1 MSQDIARDVSVLLAI
16 RWLFVRRRRDERVWW
31 TIVGREGLTHPPDPI
46 ARAYAVIGLRPGA
59 SAQQLKQQYK
69 RLVKTWH
76 PDRWA
81 SDPVNQAE
89 ATQRMRAINEAYAT
103 LHRLR
108 ADGDASERTADQ
120 AAQRPDEH
128 WSTSHRSM
136 TDEELN
142 AIVRAIGDESFVSIA
157 LRFAAWFV
165 PMAAAYVPIARTRR
179 DLLFPAPITRR
190 DWTISAALFFTGL
203 FVLLSQMWSK
213 RQSSRS
219 N

>member
-1 MSQDIARDVSVLLAI
+1 M
-16 RWLFVRRRRDERVWW
+16 
-31 TIVGREGLTHPPDPI
+31 HPTDPI

-59 SAQQLKQQYK
+59 SSQQLREQYK

-89 ATQRMRAINEAYAT
+89 AAQRMRSINEAYAT

-108 ADGDASERTADQ
+108 VPDDASERRTAP
-120 AAQRPDEH
+120 AAPQQPVEH

-136 TDEELN
+136 TDEELD
-142 AIVRAIGDESFVSIA
+142 AIVRAIGNDSFVSIA
-157 LRFAAWFV
+157 MKFAAWFV
-165 PMAAAYVPIARTRR
+165 PMAAAYIPIAGTHNPRPRT
-179 DLLFPAPITRR
+179 PR
-190 DWTISAALFFTGL
+190 DWTISAVLFFTGL

-219 N
+219 Q

>member
-1 MSQDIARDVSVLLAI
+1 LA
-16 RWLFVRRRRDERVWW
+16 
-31 TIVGREGLTHPPDPI
+31 HPPDPI

-108 ADGDASERTADQ
+108 AADDESERR
-120 AAQRPDEH
+120 AAQAPQQPAEH

-136 TDEELN
+136 TDEELDS
-142 AIVRAIGDESFVSIA
+142 IVRAIGDQSFVSIA
-157 LRFAAWFV
+157 LRFSAWFV
-165 PMAAAYVPIARTRR
+165 PMAAAYVPIARTKR
-179 DLLFPAPITRR
+179 DLLFPTPITPR
-190 DWTISAALFFTGL
+190 DWTISAVLFFTGL
-203 FVLLSQMWSK
+203 SVLLSQMWSK

-219 N
+219 K

>member
-1 MSQDIARDVSVLLAI
+1 MSEDIEHDVSVSLAI
-16 RWLFVRRRRDERVWW
+16 RWPFVRRRRDERVWW
-31 TIVGREGLTHPPDPI
+31 TIVGRQGLTHPPDPI

-108 ADGDASERTADQ
+108 AADDVSERRTAQ
-120 AAQRPDEH
+120 APQQSAEH

-142 AIVRAIGDESFVSIA
+142 AIVRAIGDESFVSMA

-165 PMAAAYVPIARTRR
+165 PMVAACGAVLHWIVR
-179 DLLFPAPITRR
+179 
-190 DWTISAALFFTGL
+190 AAF
-203 FVLLSQMWSK
+203 
-213 RQSSRS
+213 
-219 N
+219 